1 MHARR
6 SARRHLAFTL
16 IELLVVIAIIAILIG
31 LLLPAVQK
39 VREAA
44 ARTSCSNNLKQLAL
58 ACQGY
63 HDANGRLP
71 PAVLMH
77 SSVTSVSNFSQ
88 PFGPNW
94 AVLILPHLEQ
104 QPLYNQFEASITSYM
119 TDGNTTWRG
128 VGKVDVKV
136 FRCASDTGGSTV
148 CSQAGGGWS
157 RGNYGANLGPAM
169 FNNNTVLGDDACAQ
183 LVGGQWTE
191 KIANFNPGP
200 LYPFSNV
207 AGGGAVAV
215 NTSPRLT
222 GFSDGTSS
230 TVLIDELRVGPA
242 DTDIRGTWAFG
253 QVGASLTAG
262 AGRSDTPTP
271 NYGISGGDDIQ
282 NCTDRPDLGMGCAN
296 LPSYQVASRSRHTGG
311 VLTAFVDGH
320 IQFCKDSVTQGTW
333 FMLHSRNDGM
343 VISGD
348 Y

>member
-1 MHARR
+1 VAD
-6 SARRHLAFTL
+6 F
-16 IELLVVIAIIAILIG
+16 
-31 LLLPAVQK
+31 
-39 VREAA
+39 
-44 ARTSCSNNLKQLAL
+44 N
-58 ACQGY
+58 
-63 HDANGRLP
+63 
-71 PAVLMH
+71 
-77 SSVTSVSNFSQ
+77 Q

-104 QPLYNQFEASITSYM
+104 QPLYNQFQSSITSYM

-191 KIANFNPGP
+191 KIANFDPGP
-200 LYPFSNV
+200 LFPFTKV

-271 NYGISGGDDIQ
+271 NYGLTGGDDIQ
-282 NCTDRPDLGMGCAN
+282 SCTDRPDLGMGCAN
-296 LPSYQVASRSRHTGG
+296 LPSYQVTSRSRHTGG